1 MFIDHLN
8 RTSSP
13 LRPRIA
19 PRCSAAVACSGTLVL
34 ISIAAGPAAAQVGY
48 VFNGGG
54 TQVLPDG
61 NYSTV
66 YNMGPG
72 TLIINDGSTIAAAVN
87 LSNGTLEINGSTF
100 TGSFLSPHFA
110 AIQGGGPFA
119 GNGTINIRG
128 GHING
133 PIFELG
139 GLVNI
144 WGGLINGTIF
154 NEDGSPGPFGL
165 STQGVN
171 IYGSGFTAPGFVA
184 NASDGANVFGT
195 YWQLG
200 GTLTDGNALTTMFW
214 NVHANTGPHGLNL
227 INAPTAPEPGSL
239 ALYAFGAMAAAGGA
253 AVRGRARRK

>member
-1 MFIDHLN
+1 
-8 RTSSP
+8 
-13 LRPRIA
+13 
-19 PRCSAAVACSGTLVL
+19 VACSGALL
-34 ISIAAGPAAAQVGY
+34 LLSIAAGPAAAQVGY
-48 VFNGGG
+48 VYNGAG

-66 YNMGPG
+66 YNMGAG

-87 LSNGTLEINGSTF
+87 LSTGTLEINGSTF
-100 TGSFLSPHFA
+100 TGTFLGPHFA
-110 AIQGGGPFA
+110 AVQGGGPFV
-119 GNGTINIRG
+119 GNLGTINIHG
-128 GHING
+128 GHIGG
-133 PIFELG
+133 PIFELS

-144 WGGLINGTIF
+144 SGGQIDGTIF
-154 NEDGSPGPFGL
+154 NEGGAPFPFPPGGFF
-165 STQGVN
+165 TQGVN
-171 IYGSGFTAPGFVA
+171 IYGSGFTTPSFVV

-253 AVRGRARRK
+253 AIRGRARRK